1 MQISLLLMEEIAKL
15 FAIMLMGYAVV
26 KAGLMKSSESKSIS
40 VVMVYLVIPC
50 VIIDAFQVDYTADVK
65 KGLLLACVAAV
76 LVHVLFLILTTILK
90 QALQLDTIER
100 ATVIYSNAGI
110 LVIPLVQDLLGQEY
124 VIYSSAYIAVQLI
137 LIWTHCKNM
146 LCEEDRLE
154 WKKVFLNVNII
165 SIIVGVIL
173 FVCKIQL
180 PSGMQDVLDMMNNMI
195 GPIGMLLAGM
205 VIADVPLKTVFTKKR
220 NYVSTVLR
228 LVIYPIFILILMKM
242 INTFAGVNDSKQI
255 LLTVYIASITPACAT
270 VTSMAQLYDKDAAYA
285 SSLYVLTTLLS
296 NTQRPANPHL
306 IFCKENGYGFAGLY
320 VLLLVGRFCSLGIVM
335 YKFHILCCNIQVLTH
350 FFNSRTWVTHFEAQE
365 NTFMR
370 FYRIFV
376 DHFIGKRVTTVNS
389 KTLQ

>member
-50 VIIDAFQVDYTADVK
+50 VIIDAFQVDYTSDVK
-65 KGLLLACVAAV
+65 KGLLLACAAAV
-76 LVHVLFLILTTILK
+76 LVHVLFLILTAILK
-90 QALQLDTIER
+90 QVLQLDTIER

-124 VIYSSAYIAVQLI
+124 VIYSSAYITVQLV

-146 LCEEDRLE
+146 ICEEDRLE

-165 SIIVGVIL
+165 SIIAGVIL
-173 FVCKIQL
+173 FICRIQL
-180 PSGMQDVLDMMNNMI
+180 PSGVQDVMDMMNNMI

-228 LVIYPIFILILMKM
+228 LIVYPIFILILMKM
-242 INTFAGVNDSKQI
+242 INTFAGLNDSKQI

-296 NTQRPANPHL
+296 IVTMP
-306 IFCKENGYGFAGLY
+306 
-320 VLLLVGRFCSLGIVM
+320 VMVGM
-335 YKFHILCCNIQVLTH
+335 Y
-350 FFNSRTWVTHFEAQE
+350 E
-365 NTFMR
+365 M
-370 FYRIFV
+370 FV
-376 DHFIGKRVTTVNS
+376 
-389 KTLQ
+389 

>member
-1 MQISLLLMEEIAKL
+1 MRISLLLMEEIAKL

-65 KGLLLACVAAV
+65 KGLLLACAAAV

-146 LCEEDRLE
+146 ICEEDRLE

-165 SIIVGVIL
+165 SIIVGAIL
-173 FVCKIQL
+173 FICKIQL
-180 PSGMQDVLDMMNNMI
+180 PSGVQDVMDMMNNMI

-228 LVIYPIFILILMKM
+228 LIVYPIFILILMKM
-242 INTFAGVNDSKQI
+242 INTFAGLNDSKQI

-296 NTQRPANPHL
+296 IVTMP
-306 IFCKENGYGFAGLY
+306 
-320 VLLLVGRFCSLGIVM
+320 VMVGM
-335 YKFHILCCNIQVLTH
+335 Y
-350 FFNSRTWVTHFEAQE
+350 E
-365 NTFMR
+365 M
-370 FYRIFV
+370 FV
-376 DHFIGKRVTTVNS
+376 
-389 KTLQ
+389 

>member
-65 KGLLLACVAAV
+65 KGLFLACAAAV

-165 SIIVGVIL
+165 SIIVGAIL
-173 FVCKIQL
+173 FIRKIQL
-180 PSGMQDVLDMMNNMI
+180 PSGVQDVLDMMNNMI

-228 LVIYPIFILILMKM
+228 LIIYPIFILILMKM

-296 NTQRPANPHL
+296 IVTMP
-306 IFCKENGYGFAGLY
+306 
-320 VLLLVGRFCSLGIVM
+320 VMVGM
-335 YKFHILCCNIQVLTH
+335 Y
-350 FFNSRTWVTHFEAQE
+350 E
-365 NTFMR
+365 M
-370 FYRIFV
+370 FV
-376 DHFIGKRVTTVNS
+376 
-389 KTLQ
+389 

>member
-15 FAIMLMGYAVV
+15 FVIMLMGYVVV

-50 VIIDAFQVDYTADVK
+50 VIINAFQVDYTPDVQ

-76 LVHVLFLILTTILK
+76 LVHVLFLILTAILK
-90 QALQLDTIER
+90 QILQLDAIER

-110 LVIPLVQDLLGQEY
+110 LVIPLVQELLGQEY

-154 WKKVFLNVNII
+154 LKKVFLNVNII

-173 FVCKIQL
+173 FICKIQL

-205 VIADVPLKTVFTKKR
+205 VIADV
-220 NYVSTVLR
+220 
-228 LVIYPIFILILMKM
+228 
-242 INTFAGVNDSKQI
+242 
-255 LLTVYIASITPACAT
+255 
-270 VTSMAQLYDKDAAYA
+270 
-285 SSLYVLTTLLS
+285 LTTLLS
-296 NTQRPANPHL
+296 IVTMP
-306 IFCKENGYGFAGLY
+306 
-320 VLLLVGRFCSLGIVM
+320 VMVGM
-335 YKFHILCCNIQVLTH
+335 Y
-350 FFNSRTWVTHFEAQE
+350 E
-365 NTFMR
+365 M
-370 FYRIFV
+370 FV
-376 DHFIGKRVTTVNS
+376 
-389 KTLQ
+389 

>member
-50 VIIDAFQVDYTADVK
+50 VIIDAFQVDYTPDVK
-65 KGLLLACVAAV
+65 KGLLLACAAAV

-90 QALQLDTIER
+90 QVLQLDTIER
-100 ATVIYSNAGI
+100 AT
-110 LVIPLVQDLLGQEY
+110 

-195 GPIGMLLAGM
+195 GPIGMPLAGM

-228 LVIYPIFILILMKM
+228 LVIYPIFILILMKV
-242 INTFAGVNDSKQI
+242 IYTFAGLNDSKQI

-296 NTQRPANPHL
+296 IVTMP
-306 IFCKENGYGFAGLY
+306 
-320 VLLLVGRFCSLGIVM
+320 VMVGM
-335 YKFHILCCNIQVLTH
+335 Y
-350 FFNSRTWVTHFEAQE
+350 E
-365 NTFMR
+365 M
-370 FYRIFV
+370 FV
-376 DHFIGKRVTTVNS
+376 
-389 KTLQ
+389 